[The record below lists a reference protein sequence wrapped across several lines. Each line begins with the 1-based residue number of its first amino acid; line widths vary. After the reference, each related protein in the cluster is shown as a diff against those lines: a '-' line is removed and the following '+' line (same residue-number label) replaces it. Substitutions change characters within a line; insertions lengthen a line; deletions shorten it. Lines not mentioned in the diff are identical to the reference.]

1 MPLLEVRDLIL
12 HYATPKGPVR
22 AVDGVSFALEAGGEA
37 LGLIGE
43 SGSGKTSLG
52 IALMRLLPRNVARYQ
67 GSIRFQ
73 GREVMT
79 LPEAE
84 LRRSVRWKGVSMVF
98 QGAMNAFNP
107 VLRVGDQVAERMLLE
122 GIPRPQARKEVER
135 LLERVGLPAEVYG
148 RYPHELSGGMKQRV
162 VIAMA
167 LALRPPL
174 VILDEPTSALD
185 VIVQA
190 QIVGLLK
197 ELKRDLGLSMLF
209 ITHDPALAAG
219 LCDRVAVMYGG
230 QIREQGSLE
239 ALLTHPLDPY
249 TQGLLASLPRL
260 HADTPPGF
268 LRGAP
273 PDPINPPEGCRFQE
287 RCPYAFEACKKP
299 PELLEPAPGHQ
310 ARCWL
315 YHPDQPPPPPPH
327 SARTTEPP
335 PPRPVPPAGEPLLS
349 VRDLKVYF
357 RAHRGFFGSTA
368 VKALDG
374 VSLELARGET
384 LAVVGE
390 SGSGKTTLGRAT
402 LRLLDPT
409 SGRIYFDGQ
418 DITRL
423 PERGLSPFRRRAQ
436 AIFQDPYA
444 ALSPY
449 MSVRQIVEEP
459 LLVHGG
465 FGPRERE
472 ARVLEALAQ
481 VRLSPAAEFTAK
493 FPHQLSGGQRQRVG
507 IARAMVL
514 SPEYVV
520 ADEPVSMIDASSRA
534 EILYLLK
541 EIQLER
547 GLSFLYITHD
557 LATSR
562 HFADRIAVLYLG
574 RIVEV
579 ARAVELIE
587 RPYHPYTKALLEA
600 VPEPDPRQRLER
612 RDVVQGEPPN
622 PARVP
627 SGCAFHPRCPL
638 AIEGLCQQ
646 VRPELQQVAPG
657 HWVACHLFPAQAAD
671 NARKGERGV
680 EA

>member
-1 MPLLEVRDLIL
+1 MSLLEVRDLIL

-22 AVDGVSFALEAGGEA
+22 AVDGVSFGLEAGGEA

-43 SGSGKTSLG
+43 SGSGKSSLG
-52 IALMRLLPRNVARYQ
+52 LALMRLLPRNVARYQ

-73 GREVMT
+73 GREVTT

-84 LRRSVRWKGVSMVF
+84 LRRGVRWKGVSMVF
-98 QGAMNAFNP
+98 QGAMNALNP
-107 VLRVGDQVAERMLLE
+107 VLRVGEQVAERMLLE
-122 GIPRPQARKEVER
+122 GIPKTQAKKEVER

-167 LALRPPL
+167 LALKPPL

-190 QIVGLLK
+190 QIIQLLR

-219 LCDRVAVMYGG
+219 LCERIAVMYGG
-230 QIREQGSLE
+230 QIREQGPLE
-239 ALLTHPLDPY
+239 TLLTHPLDPY

-260 HADTPPGF
+260 HADAPPGF

-273 PDPINPPEGCRFQE
+273 PDLIHPPAGCRFQE
-287 RCPYAFEACKKP
+287 RCPHAFEACEKP
-299 PELLEPAPGHQ
+299 PELLEPTPGHQ
-310 ARCWL
+310 VRCWL
-315 YHPDQPPPPPPH
+315 YHRERPSPPLPT
-327 SARTTEPP
+327 AQGAKLP
-335 PPRPVPPAGEPLLS
+335 PPRPVPPAEGPLLS
-349 VRDLKVYF
+349 VRELKVHF
-357 RAHRGFFGSTA
+357 RARRGLFGSTA

-402 LRLLDPT
+402 LRLLKPT
-409 SGRIYFDGQ
+409 SGQICFDGQ
-418 DITRL
+418 DITHL
-423 PERGLSPFRRRAQ
+423 PEKSLMQFRRRAQ

-459 LLVHGG
+459 LLVRGG
-465 FGPRERE
+465 LGPHERE
-472 ARVLEALAQ
+472 AKVLEALAQ
-481 VRLSPAAEFTAK
+481 VRLSPAAGFAAK

-507 IARAMVL
+507 IARALVL
-514 SPEYVV
+514 SPEYIV
-520 ADEPVSMIDASSRA
+520 ADEAVSMIDASSRA

-574 RIVEV
+574 RIVEL
-579 ARAVELIE
+579 APAVEIID
-587 RPYHPYTKALLEA
+587 RPYHPYTRALLEA
-600 VPEPDPRQRLER
+600 VPEPDPKKRLE
-612 RDVVQGEPPN
+612 VVQGEPPN
-622 PARVP
+622 PVRAP

-638 AIEGLCQQ
+638 AIQGHCER
-646 VRPELQQVAPG
+646 VRPELEQVAPG
-657 HWVACHLFPAQAAD
+657 HWVACHLFPAQATD
-671 NARKGERGV
+671 NASKGK
-680 EA
+680 

>member
-1 MPLLEVRDLIL
+1 MPLLEVQDLTL

-22 AVDGVSFALEAGGEA
+22 AVDGVSFALEAGGEV

-52 IALMRLLPRNVARYQ
+52 MALMRLLPKNIARYE
-67 GSIRFQ
+67 GSVCFQ
-73 GREVMT
+73 GREVTT

-84 LRRSVRWKGVSMVF
+84 LRRSLRWKGISMVF

-122 GIPRPQARKEVER
+122 GVPKPQARKEVER

-167 LALRPPL
+167 LALKPPL

-190 QIVGLLK
+190 QIVNLLK
-197 ELKRDLGLSMLF
+197 DLKRDLGLSMLF
-209 ITHDPALAAG
+209 ITHDPALACD
-219 LCDRVAVMYGG
+219 LCDRIAVMYGG

-249 TQGLLASLPRL
+249 TQGLLASIPRL
-260 HADTPPGF
+260 HSDTQPGF

-273 PDPINPPEGCRFQE
+273 PDLINPPAGCRFQE
-287 RCPYAFEACKKP
+287 RCPYVFDACKKP

-310 ARCWL
+310 VRCWL
-315 YHPDQPPPPPPH
+315 YHPDYRAAGLPQPAL
-327 SARTTEPP
+327 SARTPTPLRPSPP
-335 PPRPVPPAGEPLLS
+335 STQPILS
-349 VRDLKVYF
+349 VRDLKVHF
-357 RAHRGFFGSTA
+357 RARSGFFGSTLIR
-368 VKALDG
+368 ALDG

-402 LRLLDPT
+402 LRLLRPT
-409 SGRIYFDGQ
+409 SGQILFDGQ
-418 DITRL
+418 DIARL
-423 PERGLSPFRRRAQ
+423 PEKGLKAFRRRAQ

-465 FGPRERE
+465 FSVRQRE
-472 ARVLEALAQ
+472 AKVLEALAQ
-481 VRLSPAAEFTAK
+481 VRLSPAAEFAAK

-507 IARAMVL
+507 IARTLVL

-557 LATSR
+557 LASSR

-579 ARAVELIE
+579 ATAVELID

-600 VPEPDPRQRLER
+600 VPEPDPKNRLER
-612 RDVVQGEPPN
+612 RNVVQGEPPN

-638 AIEGLCQQ
+638 VIRGRCEH
-646 VRPELQQVAPG
+646 VRPELEQVAPG
-657 HWVACHLFPAQAAD
+657 HWVACHLFPAQATD
-671 NARKGERGV
+671 NARQGE
-680 EA
+680 